1 MEINRLLIPI
11 LIVGGNANWLCLEK
25 EKFSCRMLVDLF
37 IALQQSLLYLLVNNN
52 LTSIL
57 QWLRFKPYGSHKL
70 CNRKVIFHI
79 LNHFIPKKNKY
90 IYMYITHA

>member
-11 LIVGGNANWLCLEK
+11 LIVGANTNLVFRKK

-37 IALQQSLLYLLVNNN
+37 IALQQSLIYLLVNNN

-79 LNHFIPKKNKY
+79 LNHFIPKKIY